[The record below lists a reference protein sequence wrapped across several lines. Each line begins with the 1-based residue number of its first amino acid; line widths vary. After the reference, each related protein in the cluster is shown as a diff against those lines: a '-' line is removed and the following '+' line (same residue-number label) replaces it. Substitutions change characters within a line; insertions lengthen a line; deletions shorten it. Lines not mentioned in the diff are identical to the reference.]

1 MLPGFSGPHGIIE
14 FSRAVRLCCPHGK
27 IKSQKII
34 IQKKETLESGSG
46 GSADPVEACACGAG
60 GAALLVVVGR
70 GGVDP
75 ASARARGV
83 KSTAPGRLLLLVV
96 VVVAWGGADPVL

>member
-70 GGVDP
+70 GVDP
-75 ASARARGV
+75 SGGWV
-83 KSTAPGRLLLLVV
+83 KSTARPPPPACVARL
-96 VVVAWGGADPVL
+96 GGADPVL